1 MKFAEG
7 EKLSRYQPAIVTPE
21 ARAILQQIAE
31 GWRKSFAIAPPQ
43 QRHNNESI
51 VVYPWNDNEKM
62 WKSLSRR
69 GDALARSSTW
79 IIVGNERLD
88 TNRDTN
94 ISTLDGDRKYD
105 RLGSR
110 VEESVRGKN
119 WVTVDRD
126 PPTRTRTHVIPLFC
140 GMRVRFFVS
149 YRTHAISSAAQ
160 KEPTSFSPPQGPDHA
175 PARIIT
181 HNRGWQPI

>member
-1 MKFAEG
+1 
-7 EKLSRYQPAIVTPE
+7 
-21 ARAILQQIAE
+21 
-31 GWRKSFAIAPPQ
+31 
-43 QRHNNESI
+43 
-51 VVYPWNDNEKM
+51 M

-79 IIVGNERLD
+79 IIMGNERLD

-110 VEESVRGKN
+110 VEQSVRGKN